1 MRTVAH
7 TPCERMMKNLKIVN
21 TKFSPALKRA
31 CAAKEHGDI
40 LKHGIKQFGSL
51 KVMALSYDK
60 ESGKRGKLY
69 GLSISLDNNVSGMFM
84 AWIWTYFDAELN
96 KPIMQVVKAHE
107 LPGIDLYDVEPSL
120 KHMIKCLR
128 APTRIEEDNGA

>member
-7 TPCERMMKNLKIVN
+7 TPSKRMMENINIVN
-21 TKFSPALKRA
+21 SKFSPALKRA

-40 LKHGIKQFGSL
+40 LKHGIKQFGPL

-60 ESGKRGKLY
+60 ESGNKGKLY
-69 GLSISLDNNVSGMFM
+69 GLSISLDKNVRGMFM

-107 LPGIDLYDVEPSL
+107 LPGIDLYDVDPSL

-128 APTRIEEDNGA
+128 VPTRIEEDIGA

>member
-1 MRTVAH
+1 
-7 TPCERMMKNLKIVN
+7 MMENIKIVN
-21 TKFSPALKRA
+21 SKFSPALKRA
-31 CAAKEHGDI
+31 CAAKEHGYI
-40 LKHGIKQFGSL
+40 LKHGIKQFGPL

-60 ESGKRGKLY
+60 ESGNKGKLY
-69 GLSISLDNNVSGMFM
+69 GLSISLDSNVRGMFM

-107 LPGIDLYDVEPSL
+107 LPGIDLYDVDPSL

-128 APTRIEEDNGA
+128 ESTRIEEDIGA